1 MKRHRALPS
10 GLISSWSVIHRTP
23 IGSSNGT
30 RSSLL
35 GLSPKTSFDAQAAF

>member
-1 MKRHRALPS
+1 MKRHRALPP
-10 GLISSWSVIHRTP
+10 GLISSWSVIHSSP

-35 GLSPKTSFDAQAAF
+35 GLSPKNQF